1 LDLGRRTVDSAVGLG
16 RALVAGAGLMPPEIP
31 VATYRLQLTR
41 EFGFDAAAA
50 LVPYFKSL
58 GISHLYASPF
68 LKARAGSQHGYDIVD
83 HAQLNPEFGGDE
95 AFARLSRALADADMG
110 LILDF
115 VPNHMAV
122 GFADNAWWLD
132 VLEWG
137 PKSPHAP
144 SFDIDW
150 DTLPHKPEGGVLLP
164 ILGRPYGDALEAGE
178 ITLAFDADEGSF
190 SAWYFE
196 HRLPIRPNRYGEIL
210 RTIVTHAG
218 ANDETAGRRLLE
230 LSTLHPDPRA
240 PTREQAP
247 TFKAALAAVAGGADV
262 IERGLAAY
270 RPSPDHPTRTGALH
284 RLLERQHYRL
294 AYWRVAVSEINYRR
308 FFDIN
313 GLAGLRVEDPRTF
326 IAVHRLVASLIAG
339 GQLHGLRIDHIDGL
353 WDPKKY
359 FRQLQRLIARAR
371 VDAASRQPFFTVV
384 EKILAHGEEM
394 PQFSGVA
401 GTTGYESLNAIT
413 RLLIEPRGLTELHRI
428 GRAAARRPASFEE
441 TLEQAK
447 RRVLHTVLASEF
459 TVLARLLARIAA
471 GQWRT
476 RDFALDSLRSA
487 LELFVIHFPVYR
499 TYVTREG
506 ASASDRTTI
515 ARAIEAARAHWFGS
529 DVEIFDFLHD
539 ALTLDLIAPG
549 RPGYSK
555 ARVRR
560 FALKLQQFT
569 GPMMAKS
576 LEDTAFYRYV
586 PLLALN
592 EVGGDPTQP
601 ALSSADFHR
610 AMIDRAW
617 TSPHALTAT
626 ATHDT
631 KRGEDARARLVAL
644 SELAADWAEEVK
656 AWSLLND
663 RLAGRS
669 GTRRVPSHAHEYML
683 YQTLVGSWPL
693 AGLDEELVGRVEAYM
708 LKAAREGKLETSW
721 TNPSAEYE
729 AGLAAFVRQSLDRRV
744 SSQFIDRLSAFARRV
759 ALVGMLNSLVQITLK
774 TTMPGVPDFY
784 QGTEYWDLSMVDPD
798 NRRPVDFDRR
808 RECLARLGAN
818 PDWRELRER
827 WSDGGIKLAL
837 TRALLALRTE
847 LAPVFT
853 HGDYRPLAVTGP
865 DAGRVVAFART
876 AGSDSIVVVATRHF
890 ARLADGGRGW
900 PAVFALNASVA
911 IDGLS
916 DAHNRLTP
924 GVHLAG
930 GAIPVAQLIGGL
942 PVAILQ
948 GRASADAARQ
958 RRP

>member
-1 LDLGRRTVDSAVGLG
+1 
-16 RALVAGAGLMPPEIP
+16 MPRDVPI
-31 VATYRLQLTR
+31 ATYRLQLTR

-50 LVPYFKSL
+50 LVPYLKAL
-58 GISHLYASPF
+58 GISHLYTSPF
-68 LKARAGSQHGYDIVD
+68 LKARAGSTHGYDIVD

-95 AFARLSRALADADMG
+95 AFARLSQALAAADMG

-115 VPNHMAV
+115 VPNHMGV
-122 GFADNAWWLD
+122 GFSDNAWWLD

-137 PKSPHAP
+137 PKSPHAA

-150 DTLPHKPEGGVLLP
+150 DTLPYKPEGGVLLP
-164 ILGRPYGDALEAGE
+164 ILGRAYGDALEAGE
-178 ITLAFDADEGSF
+178 IALAFDAGEGSF

-196 HRLPIRPNRYGEIL
+196 HRLPIRPNRYGEVL
-210 RTIVTHAG
+210 RTIVAHADAG
-218 ANDETAGRRLLE
+218 DQPAGRRLLE
-230 LSTLHPDPRA
+230 LSALHPDPRA

-247 TFKAALAAVAGGADV
+247 AFKAALAAVAGGTAV

-270 RPSPDHPTRTGALH
+270 RPSPDHPARTVALH

-326 IAVHRLVASLIAG
+326 IAVHRLVAALIAG
-339 GQLHGLRIDHIDGL
+339 GRLHGLRVDHIDGL
-353 WDPKKY
+353 WDPAKY
-359 FRQLQRLIARAR
+359 FRQLQRLIRRPRGPAG
-371 VDAASRQPFFTVV
+371 SRRSFYIVV
-384 EKILAHGEEM
+384 EKILASGEVM
-394 PQFSGVA
+394 PRFPGVA
-401 GTTGYESLNAIT
+401 GTTGYEWLNAIS
-413 RLLIEPRGLTELHRI
+413 RLLLDPRGLAELHRV
-428 GRAAARRPASFEE
+428 GRAAARRHASFEE
-441 TLEQAK
+441 TLEQSK

-499 TYVTREG
+499 TYVTQDG
-506 ASASDRTTI
+506 ASPSDRAAI
-515 ARAIEAARAHWFGS
+515 ARAIDAARAHWFGS
-529 DVEIFDFLHD
+529 DVEIFDFLQD

-549 RPGYSK
+549 RQGYSK

-560 FALKLQQFT
+560 FALKVQQFT

-592 EVGGDPTQP
+592 EVGGDPTLP
-601 ALSSADFHR
+601 ADFHR
-610 AMIDRAW
+610 AMIDRARM
-617 TSPHALTAT
+617 SPHGLTAT

-631 KRGEDARARLVAL
+631 KRGEDARARLLAL
-644 SELAADWAEEVK
+644 SELGAEWTEEVK

-669 GTRRVPSHAHEYML
+669 GSHRAPSYAHEYML
-683 YQTLVGSWPL
+683 YQTLVGAWP
-693 AGLDEELVGRVEAYM
+693 AEGIDAEFVARVEAYA

-729 AGLAAFVRQSLDRRV
+729 AALAAFVRQSLDRGV
-744 SSQFIDRLSAFARRV
+744 SSQFIDRLSAFARRA
-759 ALVGMLNSLVQITLK
+759 ALVGALNSLVQLTLK
-774 TTMPGVPDFY
+774 ATMPGVPDFY
-784 QGTEYWDLSMVDPD
+784 QGTELWDLSMVDPD
-798 NRRPVDFDRR
+798 NRGPVDFARR
-808 RECLARLGAN
+808 REWLARLSAD
-818 PDWRELRER
+818 PDWNALGER

-837 TRALLALRTE
+837 TRALLGLRTE
-847 LAPVFT
+847 LAHVFT
-853 HGDYRPLAVTGP
+853 QGDYRPLKVTGP
-865 DAGRVVAFART
+865 DAGRVVAFAR
-876 AGSDSIVVVATRHF
+876 AAAPDAVVVVAARHF
-890 ARLADGGRGW
+890 ARLTEGGRCW
-900 PAVFALNASVA
+900 PPTFALDATVA
-911 IDGLS
+911 IEGLS
-916 DAHNRLTP
+916 DARNRLALGARLDRDAP
-924 GVHLAG
+924 AVSQLLA
-930 GAIPVAQLIGGL
+930 GL
-942 PVAILQ
+942 PVAILH
-948 GRASADAARQ
+948 ARTGAGFEAVSH